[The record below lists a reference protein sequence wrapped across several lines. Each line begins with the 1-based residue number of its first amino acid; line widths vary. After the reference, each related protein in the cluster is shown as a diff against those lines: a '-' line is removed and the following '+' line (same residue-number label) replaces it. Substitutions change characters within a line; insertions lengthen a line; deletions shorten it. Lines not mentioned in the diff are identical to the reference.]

1 MALVVEDGSGLSTAD
16 AYVSLAD
23 ADTYFAAH
31 GSPSVWTAANDAQQ
45 ESAIRYATLWIDA
58 RYQWP
63 GNVRLTTQ
71 ALSWPRSGVVDG
83 EGRYVDGE
91 SLPARLVQ
99 ATCEAALEHLS
110 TALNEILARG
120 GGIASE
126 TVGPIS
132 VEYFQSATADRTFPY
147 IDALLKLIAYPRQ
160 SGIGVLVR
168 A

>member
-1 MALVVEDGSGLSTAD
+1 MALIVEDGSASATAD

-31 GSPSVWTAANDAQQ
+31 GSPSTWTGANDAQQ

-58 RYQWP
+58 RYAWP
-63 GNVRLTTQ
+63 GLIVSQSQ
-71 ALSWPRSGVVDG
+71 ALAWPRGGVVDG
-83 EGRYVDGE
+83 DGRAMSST

-132 VEYFQSATADRTFPY
+132 VEYFQSANPGRTFPY